1 MNEPTIA
8 ILVPFMDSNYDPA
21 ACFTSLLKQD
31 YPHLTI
37 YLVGTSAT
45 IPVTWNRDN
54 RFQHLESSSLLP
66 QKLGFLIQQLD
77 EDFILLVD
85 PHDQLDQSTSLSEL
99 INLAQQQNCDLIM
112 PNFVKLQPDGTYIF
126 PNLWRKPEELITHN
140 NYHFLIKSIQ
150 AMRVLPGSLIKRS
163 L

>member
-45 IPVTWNRDN
+45 IPVTWNHPVCYRK
-54 RFQHLESSSLLP
+54 SW
-66 QKLGFLIQQLD
+66 
-77 EDFILLVD
+77 DF
-85 PHDQLDQSTSLSEL
+85 
-99 INLAQQQNCDLIM
+99 
-112 PNFVKLQPDGTYIF
+112 
-126 PNLWRKPEELITHN
+126 
-140 NYHFLIKSIQ
+140 
-150 AMRVLPGSLIKRS
+150 
-163 L
+163 

>member
-8 ILVPFMDSNYDPA
+8 ILVPFTDSNYDPA

-77 EDFILLVD
+77 EDFIMLVD

-99 INLAQQQNCDLIM
+99 INLAQ
-112 PNFVKLQPDGTYIF
+112 
-126 PNLWRKPEELITHN
+126 
-140 NYHFLIKSIQ
+140 
-150 AMRVLPGSLIKRS
+150 
-163 L
+163 

>member
-8 ILVPFMDSNYDPA
+8 ILVSFMDSNYDSA

-31 YPHLTI
+31 YPDLTI

-45 IPVTWNRDN
+45 IPVTWKRDN

-77 EDFILLVD
+77 
-85 PHDQLDQSTSLSEL
+85 
-99 INLAQQQNCDLIM
+99 
-112 PNFVKLQPDGTYIF
+112 
-126 PNLWRKPEELITHN
+126 
-140 NYHFLIKSIQ
+140 
-150 AMRVLPGSLIKRS
+150 
-163 L
+163 